1 MNTKMNATNLNRRDF
16 LKYAG
21 IATAATQISGL
32 IPQIAFAQDESQA
45 KSSRPNF
52 LWICTDQQ
60 RWNTITAL
68 GNKYIHTPN
77 LDRLVKMGTSFTKAH
92 CVGPV
97 CTASRANFLTGMYS
111 SAVAGCKNGAAY
123 WPEKAPLVTKLLKD
137 AGYTCGLSG
146 KLHLSSAYGSKGE
159 KRPKDDGYSEF
170 YYSHSPYQ
178 GWPENDYLQWL
189 KEKGYEYEQVKEM
202 PWAQQ
207 APLHQT
213 TWCSD
218 RAIDFMKRHNGK
230 PWLFSVNIFDPHSP
244 FDPPKDFLEH
254 CSYDLDNIPR
264 PLFKETD
271 LNEKAFVKS
280 PENSTDLESKTILAK
295 YWAMVELIDDNVG
308 HMLEAL
314 EETEQMDNTVIIFM
328 SDHGEMAGDHGLY
341 GKGLF
346 YEGSVRVPL
355 IFAGPRICKDRH
367 VDSLVELTEMTPTI
381 LEMAG
386 QPLPAKIQGKSL
398 VSVLEGKSNKVRDFV
413 HGQHYAC
420 TGPAKGAPGWKED
433 YSTMYRDDKYKHIVY
448 HGCLRGE
455 LFDMQTDPGE
465 FKNLWDE
472 AALREKRDELLLK
485 NFNTAAIANYP
496 VMPVMQ
502 NKGLARKKLQLHKNV
517 YFENKPD
524 KDMSGHW
531 ISIYK
536 DDGYRLEVSHASGTI
551 KLYDAGKVDL
561 WAKADSELKYNMLRH
576 CFDAFAFS
584 IIPGPERTG
593 RY

>member
-1 MNTKMNATNLNRRDF
+1 MNLNRRDF
-16 LKYAG
+16 LKYVAAG
-21 IATAATQISGL
+21 TAATQISGFTS
-32 IPQIAFAQDESQA
+32 QIVFAQDEKEA
-45 KSSRPNF
+45 KSSKPNF

-60 RWNTITAL
+60 RWNTIAAL
-68 GNKYIHTPN
+68 GNKHIHTPN

-97 CTASRANFLTGMYS
+97 CTASRANFLTGMYP

-146 KLHLSSAYGSKGE
+146 KLHLSSAYGSEGE

-170 YYSHSPYQ
+170 HYSHSPWQ

-189 KEKGYEYEQVKEM
+189 KEKGYEYKQVKKM

-218 RAIDFMKRHNGK
+218 RAIEFMKRHKGK
-230 PWLFSVNIFDPHSP
+230 PWLFSVNIFDPHGP

-271 LNEKAFVKS
+271 LNEKAFVRS
-280 PENSTDLESKTILAK
+280 PGNATDLEAKTILAK
-295 YWAMVELIDDNVG
+295 YWATVELIDDNVG
-308 HMLEAL
+308 NMLKAL
-314 EETEQMDNTVIIFM
+314 EETGQMDNTVIIFM

-355 IFAGPRICKDRH
+355 IFAGPRICKNRQ
-367 VDSLVELTEMTPTI
+367 VDSLVELTEVAPTI
-381 LEMAG
+381 LKMAG

-398 VSVLEGKSNKVRDFV
+398 VSVLEGKSNKVRDFL

-420 TGPAKGAPGWKED
+420 TGPAEGSPGRNED
-433 YSTMYRDDKYKHIVY
+433 YSTMYRNEKYKHIVY

-455 LFDMQTDPGE
+455 LFDMETDPDE
-465 FKNLWDE
+465 FNNLWDE
-472 AALREKRDELLLK
+472 STFREKRDELLLK

-502 NKGLARKKLQLHKNV
+502 NKGLARKQLQLHKKV

-524 KDMSGHW
+524 KDAPGHW
-531 ISIYK
+531 ISIFE
-536 DDGYRLEVSHASGTI
+536 DDGYRLEVSHASGTV

-561 WAKADSELKYNMLRH
+561 WAKADSELKYNMLRR
-576 CFDAFAFS
+576 CFDIFAFS
-584 IIPGPERTG
+584 IIPGPKRTG